1 MIFHTTKSDVR
12 SNFKYARELM
22 KQANQIMKDSKNITD
37 FTNDSDA
44 GQLCNEL
51 VASVGAF
58 QDWLDTQ
65 QERINQTKKE
75 GK

>member
-1 MIFHTTKSDVR
+1 MVFHTTKADVR
-12 SNFKYARELM
+12 SNFKYARKLM
-22 KQANQIMKDSKNITD
+22 KQADNIMKGSHHITD
-37 FTNDSDA
+37 FSNDSDA

-51 VASVGAF
+51 IASVGAF

-65 QERINQTKKE
+65 QERINKK